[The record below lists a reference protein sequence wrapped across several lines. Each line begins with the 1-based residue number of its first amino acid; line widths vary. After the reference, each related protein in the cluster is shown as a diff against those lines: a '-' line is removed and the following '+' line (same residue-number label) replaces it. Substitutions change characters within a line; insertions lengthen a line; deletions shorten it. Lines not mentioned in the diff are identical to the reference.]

1 MRQNCLLAFILIGGL
16 SPICFAGE
24 FTKPGLY
31 VVEPGKGR
39 CRITEWYPGFEPRP
53 LPEPILTPDFFVRR
67 MKGGTEKTTKP
78 DILGPD
84 GFTEEFKLS
93 TLNDYESLKRIIQT
107 GDIEKLKLVKPNSP
121 ILRRPSDE
129 DYGPLD
135 LAIRSGKHEM
145 LEELLKLGADYNAKD
160 KEGYTPVHTA
170 AFKGTVEDLWTLF
183 KYGATADN
191 ELDVPRLSRYSSKKE
206 VEKVFLLERKLTPL
220 HAATDSGNLTKVKA
234 LLERGVKKNEAG
246 QFRLTPLHI
255 AALGG
260 HNEIYHALL
269 DAGADQFAT
278 DISGQTPVSYIN
290 DPEARRKHA
299 FESYSSEWGQKYFG
313 R

>member
-31 VVEPGKGR
+31 IVEPGKGR
-39 CRITEWYPGFEPRP
+39 CTITEWYPGFEPRP
-53 LPEPILTPDFFVRR
+53 FPELILTPDFFIRR
-67 MKGGTEKTTKP
+67 MRGNTEKTTKP

-135 LAIRSGKHEM
+135 LAIQHRQHEM
-145 LEELLKLGADYNAKD
+145 LEKLIKLGADCNAKN
-160 KEGYTPVHTA
+160 KKGFTPVHTA
-170 AFKGTVEDLWTLF
+170 ALSGTVDDLVTLF
-183 KYGATADN
+183 KYSANADN
-191 ELDVPRLSRYSSKKE
+191 KLDEPRINRASQESIELAKAYGS
-206 VEKVFLLERKLTPL
+206 FLTPL
-220 HAATDSGNLTKVKA
+220 HAATFFGDLKKVKA
-234 LLERGVKKNEAG
+234 LLDKRIKINVAG
-246 QFRLTPLHI
+246 ELGWTPLHI
-255 AALGG
+255 AAIRG

>member
-1 MRQNCLLAFILIGGL
+1 MKRNCLLAFILIGGL

-31 VVEPGKGR
+31 IVEPGKGR

-135 LAIRSGKHEM
+135 LAIRSKQHEM
-145 LEELLKLGADYNAKD
+145 LEELIKLGADCNAKN
-160 KEGYTPVHTA
+160 KEGFTPVHTA
-170 AFKGTVEDLWTLF
+170 ALDGTVDDLVTLF
-183 KYGATADN
+183 KYSATADN
-191 ELDVPRLSRYSSKKE
+191 ELDVPRLTEYSSKKE
-206 VEKVFLLERKLTPL
+206 FRQVLERETLLTPL
-220 HAATDSGNLTKVKA
+220 HAAVRSGDPAKVTE
-234 LLERGVKKNEAG
+234 LLKHKIEINAAG
-246 QFRLTPLHI
+246 QLRMTPLHI
-255 AALGG
+255 AARIG
-260 HNEIYHALL
+260 NSKIYHALV
-269 DAGADQFAT
+269 DAGADQLT
-278 DISGQTPVSYIN
+278 DIFGHIPVDYTN
-290 DPEARRKHA
+290 DPEARKKHD
-299 FESYSSEWGQKYFG
+299 FESYSSEWGRKFLG

>member
-1 MRQNCLLAFILIGGL
+1 MKQNCLLVFILIWGL
-16 SPICFAGE
+16 NHICLGGE

-31 VVEPGKGR
+31 IVEPGKGR

-53 LPEPILTPDFFVRR
+53 LPESILTPDFFIRR
-67 MKGGTEKTTKP
+67 MKGGTGKTTKP

-107 GDIEKLKLVKPNSP
+107 GDIEKLKLIKRNSP

-129 DYGPLD
+129 DFGPLD

-160 KEGYTPVHTA
+160 KGGFTPVHTA
-170 AFKGTVEDLWTLF
+170 ACFGTADDLWTLF
-183 KYGATADN
+183 KYSASADN
-191 ELDVPRLSRYSSKKE
+191 KLEEPRFNLESQDGKE
-206 VEKVFLLERKLTPL
+206 RAVLFGFIVTPL
-220 HAATDSGNLTKVKA
+220 HAATRDGNLQKVKA
-234 LLERGVKKNEAG
+234 LLEKGAKTNVAG
-246 QFRLTPLHI
+246 RLGWTPLHV
-255 AALGG
+255 AAIGG
-260 HNEIYHALL
+260 HKAIYHALL

-278 DISGQTPVSYIN
+278 DFFNQTPVNYTD
-290 DPEARRKHA
+290 DPEARRKHDI
-299 FESYSSEWGQKYFG
+299 ESYSSEWGQKYFG